1 MRKMFF
7 IITALVAILCEAQA
21 QKFLDIYSDGNIVS
35 SVRAADV
42 DSLVAGMDNNKRSLD
57 FYKAGEI
64 FHHTMAANVDSVK
77 VYDTKDDPAVWLGIV
92 GFNQELYEKPFGA
105 LDKTKADGFKN
116 FVNGLS
122 RKDGTLLYYG
132 VDHALDMLRD
142 TPFKTQISS
151 VNLITF
157 TDGLDQG
164 SLMMTDRYTTDEQYL
179 SALSNRITSMRVE
192 GFPLTA
198 YSLGLRGNDVS
209 NYTLFQNNLTQLAS
223 SPDKAFEVSNMSA
236 VRTRLQEISNQ
247 IISVS
252 TKQTISMKIPG
263 QSDGTIIR
271 FTFNGS
277 SATSSSMYIEGTFN
291 LSDRSLRNVT
301 YHGMTSESGNIVQGV
316 QSGIFVTYT
325 FNGLRR
331 TDGGGL
337 IPTSNIRQFYKSATA
352 TSWQENSEFS
362 PANNT
367 QTTVNH
373 SGAVIMLVLDCSSS
387 LGSQFS
393 DMQNYAND
401 FIDNVANNA
410 AVVRERPFGNFPQ
423 GQVITYNVNGV
434 EFNMVNVVG
443 GTFMMGND
451 NYWYSKPSHQ
461 VTLSDYSIGETE
473 VTQELWYA
481 VMGGNPSNSSGSGQL
496 PMEKLTWND
505 CQEFITK
512 LNELTGKTFRL
523 PTEAEWEYAA
533 RGGILSNGYIYSGSN
548 NIDEVAWYK
557 ENSNGI
563 THIVK
568 EKMPNELGLYDMS
581 GNVIE
586 YCQDW
591 FGDYTSSAVVN
602 PTGPLSGTHCVSRG
616 GGCINMNGVCS
627 VYFRGGDFKYTI
639 KGLNGEHYG
648 FRLAQ

>member
-1 MRKMFF
+1 MKRLIFF
-7 IITALVAILCEAQA
+7 IITLFAILNETHA
-21 QKFLDIYSDGNIVS
+21 QKFLDIYRNSKIVS
-35 SVRAADV
+35 SVKASNV
-42 DSLVAGMDNNKRSLD
+42 DSLVACMDNGKRTLD
-57 FYKAGEI
+57 FYQDGEV
-64 FHHTMAANVDSVK
+64 FHHTLAANIDSIK
-77 VYDTKDDPAVWLGIV
+77 IHNIKNDPLVWLGIV
-92 GFNQELYEKPFGA
+92 GFNQELYEKSFSV
-105 LDKTKADGFKN
+105 LDKTKTSEFTN
-116 FVNGLS
+116 FVNGLT

-132 VDHALDMLRD
+132 VDQALDMLRD
-142 TPFKTQISS
+142 TPFNTQISS

-179 SALSNRITSMRVE
+179 AALNDRINSMSVE
-192 GFPLTA
+192 GLPLTA

-209 NYTLFQNNLTQLAS
+209 NYTLFQSNLTQLAS

-236 VRTRLQEISNQ
+236 VRSRLQEISNQ

-277 SATSSSMYIEGTFN
+277 SATNSSMYIEGTFN

-301 YHGMTSESGNIVQGV
+301 YYGLTSESGNIVQGV

-325 FNGLRR
+325 FTGLRR
-331 TDGGGL
+331 TDGSGL
-337 IPTSNIRQFYKSATA
+337 IPTNNIRQYYKSATA
-352 TSWQENSEFS
+352 TTWQENSEFS

-373 SGAVIMLVLDCSSS
+373 SGAVIMLVLDSSSS

-410 AVVRERPFGNFPQ
+410 AVVRERPFGNLPQ
-423 GQVITYNVNGV
+423 GEVIAYNVNGV

-443 GTFMMGND
+443 GTFMMGD
-451 NYWYSKPSHQ
+451 DWRSKPIHQ

-481 VMGGNPSNSSGSGQL
+481 VMGGNPSYSSGSGQL
-496 PMEKLTWND
+496 PMERLTWYD

-533 RGGILSNGYIYSGSN
+533 RGGIMSNGYRYSGSN
-548 NIDEVAWYK
+548 NIDDVAWYE
-557 ENSNGI
+557 ENSNRI
-563 THIVK
+563 THVVK

-602 PTGPLSGTHCVSRG
+602 PTGPLSGTHCVTRG
-616 GGCINMNGVCS
+616 GGCINMEGVCTVS
-627 VYFRGGDFKYTI
+627 ARFGDFKYTI